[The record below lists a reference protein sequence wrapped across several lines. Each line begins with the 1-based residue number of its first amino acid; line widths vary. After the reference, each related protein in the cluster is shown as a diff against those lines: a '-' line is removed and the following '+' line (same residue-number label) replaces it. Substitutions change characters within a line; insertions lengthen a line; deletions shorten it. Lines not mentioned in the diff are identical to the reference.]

1 VEVKMISKFYIGR
14 LVATK
19 EVAERMD
26 HCRAFAGFVS
36 DCLKKYVSCDW
47 GNLGAA
53 AAAMNN
59 AAVKHGD
66 ERIMGTYLFPSD
78 SKFETDVPL
87 LDDRIWI
94 VTECDHS
101 VTTILYPSEY

>member
-1 VEVKMISKFYIGR
+1 MISKFYIGR

-47 GNLGAA
+47 GNLGSD

-66 ERIMGTYLFPSD
+66 ERIMGAYLFPSD

>member
-1 VEVKMISKFYIGR
+1 MITKFYIGR

-47 GNLGAA
+47 GNLDSDD
-53 AAAMNN
+53 AAMNN

-66 ERIMGTYLFPSD
+66 ERILGAYLFPSD

-87 LDDRIWI
+87 LDDKIWI